1 MGGVGVIKM
10 DNIMD
15 TLERQSELIESQRRL
30 FINTVEQFKHDLIYL
45 QGCLALATTEL
56 KNKCELSE
64 ESLRFILNHVGDM
77 NSMLNDF
84 EARMVSY
91 E

>member
-1 MGGVGVIKM
+1 M

-30 FINTVEQFKHDLIYL
+30 FLNTVEQFKYDLIFV
-45 QGCLALATTEL
+45 QGCLALAITEL

-64 ESLRFILNHVGDM
+64 QSLLYISNHVGEM
-77 NSMLNDF
+77 HSMLNDF
-84 EARMVSY
+84 EARLSSY

>member
-15 TLERQSELIESQRRL
+15 TLERQSMLIETQRTL
-30 FINTVEQFKHDLIYL
+30 FINTVEQFKKDLIFL
-45 QGCLALATTEL
+45 QGCMAVATVEQ
-56 KNKCELSE
+56 KNSDLSE
-64 ESLRFILNHVGDM
+64 ESLMFILNHISEM
-77 NSMLNDF
+77 QSMLNDF
-84 EARMVSY
+84 EARMASY

>member
-1 MGGVGVIKM
+1 M

-64 ESLRFILNHVGDM
+64 ESLRFILNHVGEM
-77 NSMLNDF
+77 HSMLNDF
-84 EARMVSY
+84 EARMASY
-91 E
+91 ERN